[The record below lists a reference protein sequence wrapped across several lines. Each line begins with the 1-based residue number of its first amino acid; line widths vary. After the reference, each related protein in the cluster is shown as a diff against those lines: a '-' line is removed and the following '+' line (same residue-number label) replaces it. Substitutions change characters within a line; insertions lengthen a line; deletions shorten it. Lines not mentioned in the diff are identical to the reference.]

1 MTPVEDIIKESIK
14 PGIRTAVLGVGSVLR
29 SDDAVGTYFAEKL
42 SELNDNKSFLSL
54 AGASAPE
61 NLTGVIRKFRPDILF
76 VVDAARMD
84 LEPGTI
90 KEIDPGEISGM
101 TFSTHMLPLPVM
113 LNYLSLDR
121 DFKTVY
127 IGIQPECTEQGIG
140 MCGEVRT
147 AADTLAETFIEAIKN
162 NE

>member
-1 MTPVEDIIKESIK
+1 MTSVESVVKENIK

-42 SELNDNKSFLSL
+42 SELNDNERFLSL

-61 NLTGVIRKFRPDILF
+61 NLTGVIRKFRPDVLF

-84 LEPGTI
+84 LGPGTI
-90 KEIDPGEISGM
+90 REIDPGKISGT

-113 LNYLSLDR
+113 LNYLRLDR

-140 MCGEVRT
+140 MCDEVRM
-147 AADTLAETFIEAIKN
+147 AAETLAEAFKEALKN